1 METRNDILNELKQ
14 LSPLLAERKKENL
27 FSVPKNYFS
36 SVEEKVMEKIYAESV
51 SAELKDSS
59 LKEFKRQEVFDV
71 PYGYF
76 ERLPNQ
82 ILQKTSRKKSLTFLE
97 SVNDYFQYSFRL
109 THLFAATPMFA
120 VMILA
125 VVVLNRPA
133 DVIEI
138 TSPVTQVSN
147 EEISNYLSDNI
158 SSLDESSIVAQM
170 DDNSIS
176 KLASGIEQEA
186 NEYDELLIDAT
197 QITIDDI
204 QNL

>member
-1 METRNDILNELKQ
+1 MENRNDILNELKQ

-27 FSVPKNYFS
+27 FIVPENYFS
-36 SVEEKVMEKIYAESV
+36 KVEENVMKKIFAESV
-51 SAELKDSS
+51 NAELQHSS
-59 LKEFKRQEVFDV
+59 LKEFKKQEVFDV
-71 PYGYF
+71 PYRYF
-76 ERLPNQ
+76 ERLPNE
-82 ILQKTSRKKSLTFLE
+82 ILQKTSRKKSQTILE
-97 SVNDYFQYSFRL
+97 SVKEYFQYSFL
-109 THLFAATPMFA
+109 VTHLFGVTPMLA

-125 VVVLNRPA
+125 IVVLTKPV
-133 DVIEI
+133 DVIET
-138 TSPVTQVSN
+138 TSPVALVSN

-186 NEYDELLIDAT
+186 NEYDGLLIDAT